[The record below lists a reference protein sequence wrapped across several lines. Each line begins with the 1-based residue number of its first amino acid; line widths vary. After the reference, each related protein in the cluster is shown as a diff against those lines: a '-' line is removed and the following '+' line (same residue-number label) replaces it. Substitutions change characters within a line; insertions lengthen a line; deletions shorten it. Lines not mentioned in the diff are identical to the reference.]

1 MRSENKKEH
10 VHIEYF
16 NPDVT
21 SLEKAHQDFQA
32 YMGLFNAGKGH
43 DNFSDF
49 IKVDAVEYKE
59 NGDGVTYV
67 VWNVLYNDEGKE
79 VKRDIV
85 SYYTLAA
92 TAIPYEDRI
101 RLDEDEQL
109 ESGQEFDSQICG
121 ISALEIKMF
130 AVDEKFQDMFF
141 EFEGEDLPISA
152 WVMRSIIDYANNL
165 LDEVLGFKA
174 IFLHS
179 LPDAEKF
186 YLSNGFNFVKI
197 NMQPLHCLDSEYKPM
212 YLALKDV
219 HMNYDK

>member
-1 MRSENKKEH
+1 MRNENKKEH
-10 VHIEYF
+10 AHIEYF

-21 SLEKAHQDFQA
+21 SLEKAHQDFQS
-32 YMGLFNAGKGH
+32 YMELFNAGKGYN
-43 DNFSDF
+43 NFSDF
-49 IKVDAVEYKE
+49 IKDDAVEYKE
-59 NGDGVTYV
+59 AGDGVTYV
-67 VWNVLYNDEGKE
+67 VWNVLYDEDGNE

-101 RLDEDEQL
+101 RLDEDERL

-152 WVMRSIIDYANNL
+152 WIMRSIIDYANNL
-165 LDEVLGFKA
+165 LAEVLGFKA

-179 LPDAEKF
+179 LPEAEKF

>member
-1 MRSENKKEH
+1 MQNENRKEH
-10 VHIEYF
+10 THIAYF

-21 SLEKAHQDFQA
+21 SLEKAHQDFQS
-32 YMGLFNAGKGH
+32 YMKLFNAGKGY

-49 IKVDAVEYKE
+49 IKDDANEYE
-59 NGDGVTYV
+59 EAGDGVTYV
-67 VWNVLYNDEGKE
+67 VWNVLYDEDENE

-101 RLDEDEQL
+101 RLDEDERL

-130 AVDEKFQDMFF
+130 AVDEKFQDKFS

-152 WVMRSIIDYANNL
+152 WIMISK
-165 LDEVLGFKA
+165 GK
-174 IFLHS
+174 S
-179 LPDAEKF
+179 KPC
-186 YLSNGFNFVKI
+186 VKTYVE
-197 NMQPLHCLDSEYKPM
+197 L
-212 YLALKDV
+212 
-219 HMNYDK
+219 